1 MPLPKPHYQPEF
13 TPEQLA
19 QARKRAAQH
28 SAPQREVQRARLAL
42 LLAQHPEL
50 SHKEIG
56 ARCGLDDETVYKWRR
71 RWATHGFSL
80 TDAPRSGRPRAFSPC
95 GHDGGESTRL

>member
-19 QARKRAAQH
+19 QARKVAAQP
-28 SAPQREVQRARLAL
+28 SAPQREAQRARLAL
-42 LLAQHPEL
+42 LLAAHPEL

-71 RWATHGFSL
+71 RWTTHGFSL
-80 TDAPRSGRPRAFSPC
+80 TDAPRSGRPRAFPPG
-95 GHDGGESTRL
+95 GHHRGESPGL

>member
-1 MPLPKPHYQPEF
+1 MPLPKPHYQPQF
-13 TPEQLA
+13 TPAQLEE
-19 QARKRAAQH
+19 ARKRAAQH

-42 LLAQHPEL
+42 LLAAHPEL

-71 RWATHGFSL
+71 RWTTHGFSL
-80 TDAPRSGRPRAFSPC
+80 TDAPRSGRPRAFSPAR
-95 GHDGGESTRL
+95 HDAGESTGL